1 MSIAFGPKP
10 ENLPILQYDGRQKSG
25 HESDTDGRHWLC
37 PPLPAGLHRPRRHSG
52 SVLVTTIG
60 FKRIGLAFAALV
72 VVGLGAIAVSS
83 FLISTEVARDA
94 VKAQIRAATGLDPA
108 IRGEVRVSIFPPDTV
123 SLRHT
128 TMYELMYSPPPVSPP
143 LGTKIS
149 RPPLTKW
156 ISSRTKH

>member
-1 MSIAFGPKP
+1 MRWAS
-10 ENLPILQYDGRQKSG
+10 RQNPG
-25 HESDTDGRHWLC
+25 HESDTDGRHWLS
-37 PPLPAGLHRPRRHSG
+37 PLLPAGFHGPRQHSG

-123 SLRHT
+123 SFRDVVLGDELAAESLTAHLR
-128 TMYELMYSPPPVSPP
+128 LLP
-143 LGTKIS
+143 L
-149 RPPLTKW
+149 LV
-156 ISSRTKH
+156 